1 MLIKNLG
8 AILLVVIKATS
19 ELCMSIYL
27 CSQTQKNLFIKL
39 IKRFLSI
46 KERLITSILNIV

>member
-19 ELCMSIYL
+19 ELCMSIDL